1 MFFQFFKYFLT
12 AKYDERNPN
21 PKPIKPWSNK
31 THTTLFLKNSK
42 QLKPIN
48 MFWKLS
54 LNEKSIIVKTI
65 KENTAAKN
73 PHIIPWTKKGP
84 LINPFFA
91 PTNLIISISSF
102 CEKILNLKVLNVTI
116 MAIND
121 KNIVKDIPNN

>member
-31 THTTLFLKNSK
+31 TDTTLFLKNSK

-73 PHIIPWTKKGP
+73 PHIIP
-84 LINPFFA
+84 
-91 PTNLIISISSF
+91 
-102 CEKILNLKVLNVTI
+102 
-116 MAIND
+116 
-121 KNIVKDIPNN
+121 